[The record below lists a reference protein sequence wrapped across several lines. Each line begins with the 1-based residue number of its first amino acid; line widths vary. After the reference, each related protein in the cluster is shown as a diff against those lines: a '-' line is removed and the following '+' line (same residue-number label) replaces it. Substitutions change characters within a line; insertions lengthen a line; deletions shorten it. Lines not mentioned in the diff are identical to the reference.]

1 MRFVIIAL
9 CAVGLFVSV
18 AMQGKTLRAAR
29 GELTE
34 PSVVQSPRAR
44 LIGGAAN
51 SAIGIAYYGLMIV
64 ASFFFSIPVV
74 RYAALAAAVAAATL
88 SVYLAY
94 SLLFVTR
101 MPCLNCWTG
110 HVLNWLL
117 LASLVATNLMQSV

>member
-1 MRFVIIAL
+1 MRFLVVAL

-34 PSVVQSPRAR
+34 PSVVGTPRAR
-44 LIGGAAN
+44 LIGGTPN
-51 SAIGIAYYGLMIV
+51 SAIGIAYYVLMAV
-64 ASFFFSIPVV
+64 ASFFFFIPAV
-74 RYAALAAAVAAATL
+74 RYAALCVACVAAAM
-88 SVYLAY
+88 SAYLAY

-110 HVLNWLL
+110 HVINLL
-117 LASLVATNLMQSV
+117 LLVLLLFGHL